1 MTTTPATASAI
12 VPTLTRAGL
21 AAIRNLQGSGLQG
34 TLSAIAVGSG
44 TGAGMSAVGYTPTGA
59 ETALKAEQARV
70 PLLSGTLLGDPTS
83 LTDPLGFRVTAEVPP
98 VPQGGATYPINEV
111 GFILSDGTLL
121 ALWSDPAYP
130 LAFSTTLAAVD
141 LALDL
146 FLQQLPPNALTIT
159 VQNPDVPDT
168 TGVLAELLAG
178 LARRT
183 TDIMAITDR
192 LTLRGL

>member
-1 MTTTPATASAI
+1 MTTTPTTVPAI

-34 TLSAIAVGSG
+34 TLTNIAVGRGVASG
-44 TGAGMSAVGYTPTGA
+44 STWVGYTPTGA
-59 ETALKAEQARV
+59 ETGLKAEQARV
-70 PLLSGTLLGDPTS
+70 PLLSGTLLGDPAS
-83 LTDPLGFRVTAEVPP
+83 LTDPLGFRVLAEVPP
-98 VPQGGATYPINEV
+98 MAPGGATYPINEV

-121 ALWSDPAYP
+121 AVWSDPAYP

-146 FLQQLPPNALTIT
+146 FLQQLPPNALTIQ
-159 VQNPDVPDT
+159 VQEPDVPDT

-183 TDIMAITDR
+183 TDLMALTDR